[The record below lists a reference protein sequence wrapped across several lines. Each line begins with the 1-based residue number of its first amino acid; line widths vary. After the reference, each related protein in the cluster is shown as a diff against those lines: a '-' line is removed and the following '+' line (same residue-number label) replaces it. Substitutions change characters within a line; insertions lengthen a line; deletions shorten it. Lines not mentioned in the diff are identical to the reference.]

1 MSFTTG
7 TAPVP
12 PGASTGT
19 ATSVSSSGATLNGNV
34 NPNGSATQAWF
45 EWGTSSSALTS
56 STPAQPVGS
65 GTSSQSFNHN
75 LTGLGPGTTYYYRVA
90 ASNSAGTMKGT
101 VVSFT
106 TTTLPPP
113 SSGSVT
119 LAWDPPTTKTDGSP
133 LPSNEIDRYVIYYGA
148 SSGNYTQSVNAGN
161 VTQFTVTDL
170 STGTW
175 YFAVTVYDTSGYQSD
190 FSEEI
195 FTQIQ

>member
-1 MSFTTG
+1 
-7 TAPVP
+7 
-12 PGASTGT
+12 
-19 ATSVSSSGATLNGNV
+19 
-34 NPNGSATQAWF
+34 
-45 EWGTSSSALTS
+45 
-56 STPAQPVGS
+56 
-65 GTSSQSFNHN
+65 
-75 LTGLGPGTTYYYRVA
+75 
-90 ASNSAGTMKGT
+90 MKGT